1 MKFFRWLPVAAGV
14 SLLLFL
20 IRSMGAT
27 TLWNQIRSIG
37 WIGLWIIFATY
48 TVIFTLDTW
57 GWHFSFPKAMTQ
69 TFRWHSLFGSR
80 MAGEAVN
87 YLTPLGALGGEPL
100 KARIL
105 RSRYPI
111 SWSDSLVSLV
121 VAKTSFVIGLILLI
135 LSGLSIAFWHSRLSN
150 QLKWIALG
158 LASAFALLI
167 LLFWLLQQWL
177 LSRMG
182 CAIFKSL
189 GKRFPLFSS
198 NQVSIFAG
206 RRFDQKITRFY
217 QNNRPRFFLSIFFHF
232 LGWAFGIVEVYW
244 ILRLLHVPIT
254 WPQAYILEA
263 LWQLVKATSFLIPGS
278 LGVQEGGALLI
289 CTGLGLNPASGIAL
303 ALIRRFRDL
312 VWAGM
317 GLSACA
323 WLTKQ
328 PKKGG
333 QSPIFQHV

>member
-167 LLFWLLQQWL
+167 LLFWLLQQWGL
-177 LSRMG
+177 ARRGYFQKFRQTFSSLFLKSSLHLRWTKIRSKNHAVLSEQQTP
-182 CAIFKSL
+182 F
-189 GKRFPLFSS
+189 FPLHLLPLSG
-198 NQVSIFAG
+198 VGIWHCGGLLDPA
-206 RRFDQKITRFY
+206 TA
-217 QNNRPRFFLSIFFHF
+217 PRSYYLASGVH
-232 LGWAFGIVEVYW
+232 
-244 ILRLLHVPIT
+244 
-254 WPQAYILEA
+254 
-263 LWQLVKATSFLIPGS
+263 PGS
-278 LGVQEGGALLI
+278 AVA
-289 CTGLGLNPASGIAL
+289 TGQGNFLFDPWFTRGTRRRRSVDLHRSWVKSSFWHRPCFNPAL
-303 ALIRRFRDL
+303 
-312 VWAGM
+312 
-317 GLSACA
+317 
-323 WLTKQ
+323 
-328 PKKGG
+328 P
-333 QSPIFQHV
+333 